1 MAPNYYNSFR
11 YGVDSMF
18 LDAPHVPTIAVKQT
32 KLRELLGLPASLA
45 PMPKSNF
52 KEIICLMYD
61 NSI

>member
-1 MAPNYYNSFR
+1 
-11 YGVDSMF
+11 MF